1 MRHPA
6 NKRWIPVIGGSLVV
20 LSGTASADA
29 GYQDTTQITGG
40 ALVQMFRSIPFMPKS
55 TKHVLDPMVTQ
66 VELRGNQLARVSTA
80 STEIID
86 LDQETVTRI
95 NNDKKTYTVT
105 SFEEMRQAF
114 KDASKKV
121 AEARKEPDEPAGD
134 AAQPPPK
141 YKVTFDVSVKD
152 TGASKSINGVTA
164 KEQVMTM
171 KAHVTPVDPAADPAQ
186 AATFS
191 MITDLWSAP
200 KPAEMQ
206 AIDDFYLH
214 YGKKLMQ
221 GVDTSAILKSARP
234 PINQAA
240 MSSLFASQPGMAG
253 AMPEMMKKLA
263 VETQKIKGEAILSI
277 TRIGG
282 EGMVAPSADTVGANA
297 AAGGSGAAASA
308 AGSAAAK
315 QVADDTTSAA
325 VRDQFGKLGSVGYAF
340 GNSVIGAFHR
350 TSTPSPSA
358 AAPAGA
364 TGGQADPSTAVL
376 FETTM
381 QKSAFTSAPASAATF
396 QIPAGYTKIES
407 AQQTP

>member
-1 MRHPA
+1 
-6 NKRWIPVIGGSLVV
+6 
-20 LSGTASADA
+20 
-29 GYQDTTQITGG
+29 
-40 ALVQMFRSIPFMPKS
+40 
-55 TKHVLDPMVTQ
+55 MVTT

-86 LDQETVTRI
+86 LDQQTVTRI

-105 SFEEMRQAF
+105 TFEEMRQAF

-121 AEARKEPDEPAGD
+121 AEAKKESDEPAGD

-164 KEQVMTM
+164 KEQVLTM
-171 KAHVTPVDPAADPAQ
+171 KAHVTPVDPAADQGQ

-206 AIDDFYLH
+206 AIDDFYLR

-221 GVDTSAILKSARP
+221 GVDASAMLKSTQPA
-234 PINQAA
+234 INQAA

-263 VETQKIKGEAILSI
+263 VETEKIKGVGILSI

-282 EGMVAPSADTVGANA
+282 EAMVAPSADAVGANA
-297 AAGGSGAAASA
+297 AGGSGSAASA
-308 AGSAAAK
+308 AGSVAVK

-350 TSTPSPSA
+350 TSTSGRTSTSSPSA
-358 AAPAGA
+358 APPPGA
-364 TGGQADPSTAVL
+364 TGGQADPSTDVL
-376 FETTM
+376 FETTL
-381 QKSAFTSAPASAATF
+381 QKSAFTSAPASPAAF
-396 QIPAGYTKIES
+396 QIPAGYTKIEP
-407 AQQTP
+407 ARQTP

>member
-1 MRHPA
+1 MRHPT
-6 NKRWIPVIGGSLVV
+6 NKRWIRAIGGSLIV

-40 ALVQMFRSIPFMPKS
+40 ALVKMVRSIPFMPKS
-55 TKHVLDPMVTQ
+55 TKQLLDPMVTS
-66 VELRGNQLARVSTA
+66 VELRGNQLARVSTL

-121 AEARKEPDEPAGD
+121 AEAQSEADQPAGD
-134 AAQPPPK
+134 AAPRSPPK
-141 YKVTFDVSVKD
+141 YKVTFDVSLKD
-152 TGASKSINGVTA
+152 TGASKSVNGVTA
-164 KEQVMTM
+164 KEQVLTM
-171 KAHVTPVDPAADPAQ
+171 KAHVTPVDPAADQAQ
-186 AATFS
+186 SATYS
-191 MITDLWSAP
+191 VITDIWSAP

-206 AIDDFYLH
+206 AIDDFYLR

-221 GVDTSAILKSARP
+221 GVDTSAILKSTQP
-234 PINQAA
+234 PINQAG

-253 AMPEMMKKLA
+253 SMPEMMKKIA
-263 VETQKIKGEAILSI
+263 VETAKINGVDILSI

-282 EGMVAPSADTVGANA
+282 EAMAAPSADAVGANA
-297 AAGGSGAAASA
+297 AGGSGSA
-308 AGSAAAK
+308 
-315 QVADDTTSAA
+315 T
-325 VRDQFGKLGSVGYAF
+325 VREQFGKLASVGSVF
-340 GNSVIGAFHR
+340 GNSMIGAFHR
-350 TSTPSPSA
+350 GSP
-358 AAPAGA
+358 PEA

-381 QKSAFTSAPASAATF
+381 QKSAFTSAPVSAAAF
-396 QIPAGYTKIES
+396 QIPAGYTKIELAS
-407 AQQTP
+407 RTP

>member
-6 NKRWIPVIGGSLVV
+6 NKRLIRAIGGSLIV

-29 GYQDTTQITGG
+29 GYQDSTQITGG
-40 ALVQMFRSIPFMPKS
+40 ALVKMVRSIPFMPKS
-55 TKHVLDPMVTQ
+55 TKQLLDPVVTR
-66 VELRGNQLARVSTA
+66 VELRGNQLARVSTL

-121 AEARKEPDEPAGD
+121 AEAQSESDEPSGD
-134 AAQPPPK
+134 AAPRSPPK
-141 YKVTFDVSVKD
+141 YKITFDVSLKD
-152 TGASKSINGVTA
+152 TGASKSVNGVTA
-164 KEQVMTM
+164 KEQVLTM
-171 KAHVTPVDPAADPAQ
+171 KAHVTPVDPAADQ
-186 AATFS
+186 TQSATYS
-191 MITDLWSAP
+191 VITDIWSAP

-206 AIDDFYLH
+206 AIDDFYLR

-221 GVDTSAILKSARP
+221 GVDTSAILKSTQP
-234 PINQAA
+234 TINQTG

-253 AMPEMMKKLA
+253 SMPEMMKKIA
-263 VETQKIKGEAILSI
+263 VETQKINGVDILSI

-282 EGMVAPSADTVGANA
+282 EAMVAPSADAVGANA
-297 AAGGSGAAASA
+297 AGDSGSAASA
-308 AGSAAAK
+308 AGSVAAK
-315 QVADDTTSAA
+315 QVAADTTSAA
-325 VRDQFGKLGSVGYAF
+325 VREQFGKLGSVGSVF

-350 TSTPSPSA
+350 TSSPSA
-358 AAPAGA
+358 ASPAQA

-381 QKSAFTSAPASAATF
+381 QKSAFTSAPVSAAAF
-396 QIPAGYTKIES
+396 QIPAGYTKIQLAS
-407 AQQTP
+407 RTP

>member
-6 NKRWIPVIGGSLVV
+6 NKRWIRAIGGSLIV

-55 TKHVLDPMVTQ
+55 TKQLLDPMVTQ
-66 VELRGNQLARVSTA
+66 VELRGNQLARVSTN

-114 KDASKKV
+114 RDASKKV
-121 AEARKEPDEPAGD
+121 AEAKKEPDEPAGD
-134 AAQPPPK
+134 AAQPQPK

-171 KAHVTPVDPAADPAQ
+171 KAHVTPVDPAADPTQ

-200 KPAEMQ
+200 KPDEMR
-206 AIDDFYLH
+206 AIDDFYLR

-221 GVDTSAILKSARP
+221 GVDTSAILKSTQP

-282 EGMVAPSADTVGANA
+282 EAMVAPSADAVGTT
-297 AAGGSGAAASA
+297 AAGGSGSDTSS
-308 AGSAAAK
+308 AGSLAAK

-340 GNSVIGAFHR
+340 GNSVVGAFHR

-358 AAPAGA
+358 TPPAGG
-364 TGGQADPSTAVL
+364 TGAQADPSTAVL

-381 QKSAFTSAPASAATF
+381 QKSAFTSAPVSAAAF
-396 QIPAGYTKIES
+396 QIPAGYTKIELAS
-407 AQQTP
+407 RTP